1 LLLEHFTYGIEDGSG
16 YRLHKT
22 DGVTKL
28 LPDDKIK
35 WLMHVG
41 DDVRS
46 ERVMLKVWEKEQVA
60 AYIYAKP
67 AWDSFGRRGFWS
79 HTILVRLT
87 DLIDEFGLTEKLK
100 ESLEVET

>member
-1 LLLEHFTYGIEDGSG
+1 MHLEHFTYGIEDGSG

-22 DGVTKL
+22 EGVTKL

-46 ERVMLKVWEKEQVA
+46 ERVMLKVWDKEQVA

-67 AWDSFGRRGFWS
+67 VWDGFGRRGFWS
-79 HTILVRLT
+79 HTILIKLT
-87 DLIDEFGLTEKLK
+87 DLIEELDLESKLK
-100 ESLEVET
+100 EEISDE